1 MKQIK
6 NDLKEIKLYF
16 ENKEQLD
23 FQYNNNPH
31 LDNWIQKRATS
42 YGYVVSL
49 APVHIQ
55 EIYIELYV
63 NHKTVFQL
71 AHEKYCSEQYLT
83 KRKRELFEFIY
94 KHKEKIY
101 S

>member
-1 MKQIK
+1 M
-6 NDLKEIKLYF
+6 
-16 ENKEQLD
+16 
-23 FQYNNNPH
+23 
-31 LDNWIQKRATS
+31 
-42 YGYVVSL
+42 
-49 APVHIQ
+49 HIQ